1 MAFEIIQRSTA
12 PEMVVEQI
20 LDKLNSGELQPGGKL
35 PSQREMSELF
45 GVGRSSVREA
55 INALAVMGYLDVRQ
69 GKGTF
74 IRKDLPSTELSAS
87 QLNAALKAGSF
98 LDLMEAREILECRS
112 VELAAERG
120 ERKQIR
126 RIKNALKKVEE
137 SDDDYLS
144 FLKADL
150 EFHLTLAEATEN
162 VVICEI
168 MKLIIEKVVE
178 HHSKF
183 RYTLLT
189 PDYREKSIHSVKQ
202 IVACVEKGEGQKGA
216 EWMRYH
222 LNAIRPEL
230 KDIITED

>member
-1 MAFEIIQRSTA
+1 MVFETIRKSSA

-20 LDKLNSGELQPGGKL
+20 LDKLNTGKLQSGGRL
-35 PSQREMSELF
+35 PSQREMSLLF

-55 INALAVMGYLDVRQ
+55 INALALMGYLDVRQ

-74 IRKDLPSTELSAS
+74 IRKDLPSAELSAS

-98 LDLMEAREILECRS
+98 LDLMEAREILECKS
-112 VELAAERG
+112 VELAAERAEG
-120 ERKQIR
+120 KQIR

-150 EFHLTLAEATEN
+150 DFHVTLAEATEN

-178 HHSKF
+178 HHSRFK
-183 RYTLLT
+183 YTLLT
-189 PDYREKSIHSVKQ
+189 SDYRGRSIHSVKQ
-202 IVACVEKGEGQKGA
+202 IVACVEKGEAQKGA

-230 KDIITED
+230 KDIITEN